1 MPTSSGT
8 RTNRVAIVDVNSSK
22 GQVLAALHEHGA
34 ECVHVQSPDPD
45 VVLGQPYDPEGF
57 VDGVQHD
64 GDVAATAS
72 ALREYGVSRLIA
84 IGESGVELAAQLA
97 AELGIPGNG
106 LSRPNCR
113 RDKYEMFL
121 ALRDA
126 GLAHAATIVS
136 SDADEIIEWA
146 EADVG
151 YPVVLKPVASCGTDN
166 VMACPSP
173 EQVRAAHEKIMS
185 STDRFGKTNETVL
198 AQEFLDGNEYYVNT
212 VSRNGTHRTV
222 DIWRYYKIPDPSGT
236 FVYDYDEPLAP
247 DDPDAQKLERYTHEV
262 LDALEIHNGAAHTEV
277 MLTARGPVLVEC
289 AARIGGA
296 HAPDVLRRCFGTNQ
310 VDMLALSV
318 AKPEEFDRLPTTARP
333 LLQRTRSVSLIN
345 PRDSGVVPSHELMA
359 EIRALPSHAYTSMWH
374 PVGRRLPRT
383 IDAGTAP
390 GLIYLVSDDPAEI
403 LADYQKLRQIERDYL
418 YDGNSDGEPAEGV
431 SA

>member
-1 MPTSSGT
+1 LNLSGAT
-8 RTNRVAIVDVNSSK
+8 ELAIVDVNSSK
-22 GQVLAALHEHGA
+22 GQVLAALHQHGT

-57 VDGVQHD
+57 VGGVRHE
-64 GDVAATAS
+64 GDVAATAA
-72 ALREYGVSRLIA
+72 ALREYGVSCVIA
-84 IGESGVELAAQLA
+84 IGESGVELVAQLS
-97 AELGIPGNG
+97 AELGTPGNG

-113 RDKYEMFL
+113 RDKYEMVL

-126 GLAHAATIVS
+126 GLAHAASIVS
-136 SDADEIIEWA
+136 PDVDEVIEWA
-146 EADVG
+146 ETTVG

-173 EQVRAAHEKIMS
+173 EEVRAAHEKIMT
-185 STDRFGKTNETVL
+185 STDRFGKPNETVL
-198 AQEFLDGNEYYVNT
+198 AQQFLEGDEYYVNT
-212 VSRNGTHRTV
+212 VSRDGTHRTV
-222 DIWRYYKIPDPSGT
+222 DIWRYYKRPDPGGT

-247 DDPDAQKLERYTHEV
+247 DDPDAKKLERYTHQV

-277 MLTARGPVLVEC
+277 MLTADGPVLVEC

-310 VDMLALSV
+310 VDLLALSV
-318 AKPEEFDRLPTTARP
+318 AKPDEFDRLPTTARP

-345 PRDSGVVPSHELMA
+345 PRDSGVVPSHESMA

-374 PVGRRLPRT
+374 PEGRRLPRT

-390 GLIYLVSDDPAEI
+390 GLIYLVSDDPAVI

-418 YDGNSDGEPAEGV
+418 YDGSSHEEPAEGV
-431 SA
+431 SH